1 MTDNSKQIYNLLMVS
16 KRLTPTFAQALH
28 KHPNAKRFTIVATKS
43 EHVFTFVPA
52 HLERFAPSDAKLA
65 SINRP
70 QTLTEKAIAQQI
82 HRTCGALFNQMQ
94 PSLMFNYK
102 IDELM
107 ARSFRFTCFSQVS
120 DLVDRSAALDQNLRD
135 QANDLYIRYVET
147 FMANT
152 QTFLDKANKQ
162 GLDLDDDSPLSNVSY
177 TMSQDGTDVF
187 VSVCNGSVCNGMELS
202 DPEDIWDWLGITPEQ
217 LDSLKPEDQGI
228 HFKHLRQLVRY
239 TQLIIHVMR
248 RANRQTRRTPALMG
262 DIKRLTVD
270 IIRAEKIAKHSRQ

>member
-1 MTDNSKQIYNLLMVS
+1 MAS
-16 KRLTPTFAQALH
+16 KRLTPTFAQALYE
-28 KHPNAKRFTIVATKS
+28 HPNAKRFTIVATKS

-65 SINRP
+65 SIDRP
-70 QTLTEKAIAQQI
+70 KNLTEKAIAQQI
-82 HRTCGALFNQMQ
+82 YRTCGTLFNQMQ
-94 PSLMFNYK
+94 PSLMFKYK

-107 ARSFRFTCFSQVS
+107 ARCFRFTWFSQVS
-120 DLVDRSAALDQNLRD
+120 DLVDRSTALDQNLKDRAD
-135 QANDLYIRYVET
+135 DLYIRYVET

-152 QTFLDKANKQ
+152 QTFLDKVDKQ
-162 GLDLDDDSPLSNVSY
+162 GLDLDDSSPLSNVSY

-187 VSVCNGSVCNGMELS
+187 VSVCNGMELS

-217 LDSLKPEDQGI
+217 LDSLKPEEQNT

-239 TQLIIHVMR
+239 SQLIAHVMK
-248 RANRQTRRTPALMG
+248 RANVHTRKAFAD

>member
-1 MTDNSKQIYNLLMVS
+1 MTDNSKQIYDLLMAS

-28 KHPNAKRFTIVATKS
+28 KHPNAKRFSIVVTKS
-43 EHVFTFVPA
+43 EKVFTFVPA

-65 SINRP
+65 SIDRP
-70 QTLTEKAIAQQI
+70 KNLTEKAIAQQI
-82 HRTCGALFNQMQ
+82 HHTCGTLFNQMQ
-94 PSLMFNYK
+94 PSLMFKYK
-102 IDELM
+102 IDKLM
-107 ARSFRFTCFSQVS
+107 AKPMRFTWFSQVS

-135 QANDLYIRYVET
+135 QANDLYIRYVDA

-162 GLDLDDDSPLSNVSY
+162 GLDFDDSPLSNVSY

-187 VSVCNGSVCNGMELS
+187 VSVCNGMELS
-202 DPEDIWDWLGITPEQ
+202 DPEDVWDWLGITPEQ
-217 LDSLKPEDQGI
+217 LDSLEPEEQNI
-228 HFKHLRQLVRY
+228 YFKRLRQLVRY
-239 TQLIIHVMR
+239 SQLIVHVMR
-248 RANRQTRRTPALMG
+248 RANGQTRRTPALMD